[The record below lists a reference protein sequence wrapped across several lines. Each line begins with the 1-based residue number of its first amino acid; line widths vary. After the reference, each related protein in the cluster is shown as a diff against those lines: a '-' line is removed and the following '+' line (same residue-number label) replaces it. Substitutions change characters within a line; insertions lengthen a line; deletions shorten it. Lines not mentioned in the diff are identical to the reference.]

1 LLTSSLKSLN
11 LSIYIGVMLKRVF
24 VLLVVGVLSVSCA
37 YKSTQSQQFSKLL
50 EVPLII
56 ENKNNYELILKQPQ
70 DTNRLIYSTNPIRS
84 QQLQKEDFVMR
95 FSKKQSRLFV
105 GLQAAD
111 SDTIKLSNRR
121 IYLRKVPNFRDIG
134 GIKTQEGK
142 TIVWGKI
149 FRSGHLNGLS
159 RRGIKTVEELGVATI
174 VDLRTAEEISKK
186 PDRYADSTRYFN
198 YNAFEEEQ
206 DQLIKTR
213 RAVFKGTISAEESIA
228 LLKDFYGY
236 YPTENTEIIS
246 KIIKTLLDQ
255 NHAVLFHCS
264 AGKDRTGLI
273 SALILSILKVDRET
287 IYQEYLLS
295 NNYRQKS
302 IEKQL
307 RWIPIGRLVY
317 PSLNQEVVENFS
329 WINTR
334 YLQAAF
340 DEIDLKYGS
349 MDNYILQALHISNSE
364 RQFYID
370 KFTY

>member
-1 LLTSSLKSLN
+1 M
-11 LSIYIGVMLKRVF
+11 SIYIGVMLKRVF

-37 YKSTQSQQFSKLL
+37 YKTTQSQQFSKLL
-50 EVPLII
+50 EVPLIV

-70 DTNRLIYSTNPIRS
+70 DRNQLIYSTNPIIA
-84 QQLQKEDFVMR
+84 QKAQKEDFVMR

-105 GLQAAD
+105 GLQVAD
-111 SDTIKLSNRR
+111 SDAIKLSNRR
-121 IYLRKVPNFRDIG
+121 IYLKKTPNFRDMG
-134 GIKTQEGK
+134 GIKTQQGK

-159 RRGIKTVEELGVATI
+159 KGEIKKVQDLGIGSI
-174 VDLRTAEEISKK
+174 VDLRTSEETNKK
-186 PDRYADSTRYFN
+186 PDRYPDSTRYFN
-198 YNAFEEEQ
+198 YNAFEQEQ

-213 RAVFKGTISAEESIA
+213 KAVFKGTISADESIE
-228 LLKDFYGY
+228 LLKAFYGY

-246 KIIKTLLDQ
+246 EIIKTLLDQ
-255 NHAVLFHCS
+255 DHAVLFHCS
-264 AGKDRTGLI
+264 AGKDRTGMI
-273 SALILSILKVDRET
+273 GALILSILKVDRET
-287 IYQEYLLS
+287 IDQEYLLS

-307 RWIPIGRLVY
+307 RWIPIGRLLY

-329 WINTR
+329 WINTD

-340 DEIDLKYGS
+340 DQIDVKYGS
-349 MDNYILQALHISNSE
+349 MDLYIKQALHISDSE
-364 RQFYID
+364 RQAYID